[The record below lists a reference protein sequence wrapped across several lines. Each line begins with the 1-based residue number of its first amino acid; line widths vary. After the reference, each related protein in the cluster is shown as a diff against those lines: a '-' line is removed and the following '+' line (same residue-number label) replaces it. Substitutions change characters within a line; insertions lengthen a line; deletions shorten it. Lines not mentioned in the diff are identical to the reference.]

1 MFFVNAYMEL
11 EMRIS
16 MFLCAVLL
24 ASAVCSNLLAT
35 GVSIPTKLQGT
46 AAGQRVVDIYKGLV
60 GQDVSFVVERSGDA
74 GKFVHYTGTIEAVVL
89 ADIHDF
95 ITSGDQDA
103 VQLKLEMGSVQTED
117 PQADGSSLPKLIDA
131 ISIHSYLR
139 HLNLN
144 FAGLQEVDADTLGE
158 KIRWVRLLALHGD
171 REDLTTEV
179 LVEMESD
186 GDVLYT
192 EIEPFI
198 AKLPSSALPHEVFL
212 KAFPDGFMDLSLEG
226 TLFSTHFGVGE

>member
-1 MFFVNAYMEL
+1 
-11 EMRIS
+11 MRIA
-16 MFLCAVLL
+16 MFLWAALL

-35 GVSIPTKLQGT
+35 GVSLPTKLRGT

-60 GQDVSFVVERSGDA
+60 GRDVRFVVERSGDA

-131 ISIHSYLR
+131 ISIHSYLH
-139 HLNLN
+139 HLNLDVSID
-144 FAGLQEVDADTLGE
+144 FAGLSEVDADTLGE

-171 REDLTTEV
+171 REDLITEV

-186 GDVLYT
+186 GDVHT

-198 AKLPSSALPHEVFL
+198 AKLPSSAWPEVFL
-212 KAFPDGFMDLSLEG
+212 KAFPDGHLEG
-226 TLFSTHFGVGE
+226 SLSEENYIFLSHFTDHSKE